1 MSAVAGEEA
10 PLTCLCRTDATLPST
25 SFSKMFPALCDFRLA
40 LDEVM
45 LTDHN
50 VEETG
55 AALQL
60 WKQIQQQGPIPMFVL
75 IL

>member
-1 MSAVAGEEA
+1 
-10 PLTCLCRTDATLPST
+10 
-25 SFSKMFPALCDFRLA
+25 MFPALCAFRLP

-50 VEETG
+50 AEETG

-60 WKQIQQQGPIPMFVL
+60 WKQIQQRETIPMFVL
-75 IL
+75 IS